1 MLENNSVMDE
11 MISASNL
18 VILVTSFG
26 RKLKKHMTDL
36 KRKQRKIKGNLFF
49 IGIIY
54 LVFCL
59 ISTDG

>member
-1 MLENNSVMDE
+1 MMDE